1 MRPVRRWSRCTSKW
15 RRKGSHALL
24 VPVIMTLRAARL
36 QLDRDRCT
44 ILFVAVHGQFCRWD
58 KACRRGFLGRAGGSV
73 YEFGRN
79 LAEGRGRT
87 TQGWMPVGWSGDG
100 HVLITA
106 SGGQVSLSRSSPLD
120 GYWSG
125 IACSADGSRVN
136 AAIDDYLDG
145 PVYTGVFPRTGP
157 ILTTSPT
164 NQAVVVG
171 SNAG

>member
-1 MRPVRRWSRCTSKW
+1 MASSADGTKLAAGAFWE
-15 RRKGSHALL
+15 GL
-24 VPVIMTLRAARL
+24 VEVSTNSGATWQKAAG
-36 QLDRDRCT
+36 
-44 ILFVAVHGQFCRWD
+44 AP
-58 KACRRGFLGRAGGSV
+58 
-73 YEFGRN
+73 
-79 LAEGRGRT
+79 